1 MMSWWETTVVIGAG
15 VLTIFN
21 VIDKIVTKV
30 KEAKEPTQD
39 LEKRVADLE
48 RKILESYDKRIED
61 IEKGNKVTQRAIL
74 ALLEHA
80 IDGNN
85 KNQLIKAKDNLN
97 DYLTD
102 R

>member
-1 MMSWWETTVVIGAG
+1 MEWWETTVVIFAG

-21 VIDKIVTKV
+21 VIDKIITKV
-30 KEAKEPTQD
+30 KEAKEPTED

>member
-1 MMSWWETTVVIGAG
+1 MSWWENTVVIGAG

-39 LEKRVADLE
+39 LEKRVAELE
-48 RKILESYDKRIED
+48 RKILENYDKRIAD
-61 IEKGNKVTQRAIL
+61 IEQGNKVTQRAIL

-85 KNQLIKAKDNLN
+85 KNQLIRAKDNLN

>member
-1 MMSWWETTVVIGAG
+1 MSWWETTVVIAAG

-39 LEKRVADLE
+39 LEKRVAELE
-48 RKILESYDKRIED
+48 RKILENYDKRIAD
-61 IEKGNKVTQRAIL
+61 IEQGNKVTQRAIL

-85 KNQLIKAKDNLN
+85 KNQLIRAKDNLN

>member
-1 MMSWWETTVVIGAG
+1 MNWWETTVVIGAG

>member
-1 MMSWWETTVVIGAG
+1 MSWWENTVVIFAG

-39 LEKRVADLE
+39 LEKRVAELE
-48 RKILESYDKRIED
+48 RKILENYDKRIAD
-61 IEKGNKVTQRAIL
+61 IEQGNKVTQRAIL

-85 KNQLIKAKDNLN
+85 KNQLIRAKDNLN

>member
-1 MMSWWETTVVIGAG
+1 MMSWWETTVVIFAG

-21 VIDKIVTKV
+21 VIDKIITKV
-30 KEAKEPTQD
+30 KEAKEPTED
-39 LEKRVADLE
+39 LEKRVAELE
-48 RKILESYDKRIED
+48 RKILENYDKRIAD
-61 IEKGNKVTQRAIL
+61 IEQGNKVTQRAIL

-85 KNQLIKAKDNLN
+85 KNQLIRAKDNLN

>member
-1 MMSWWETTVVIGAG
+1 MSWWETTVVIFAG

-39 LEKRVADLE
+39 LEKRVAELE

>member
-1 MMSWWETTVVIGAG
+1 MEWWETTVVIAAGA
-15 VLTIFN
+15 LTLFN
-21 VIDKIVTKV
+21 VVDKIVTKV

-39 LEKRVADLE
+39 LEKRVAELE

-97 DYLTD
+97 EYLTD

>member
-1 MMSWWETTVVIGAG
+1 MSWWETTVVIFAG

-21 VIDKIVTKV
+21 VIDKIITKV
-30 KEAKEPTQD
+30 KEAKEPTED
-39 LEKRVADLE
+39 LEKRVAELE
-48 RKILESYDKRIED
+48 RKILENYDKRIAD
-61 IEKGNKVTQRAIL
+61 IEQGNKVTQRAIL

-85 KNQLIKAKDNLN
+85 KNQLIRAKDNLN

>member
-1 MMSWWETTVVIGAG
+1 
-15 VLTIFN
+15 
-21 VIDKIVTKV
+21 V

>member
-1 MMSWWETTVVIGAG
+1 MSWWETTVVIFAG

-21 VIDKIVTKV
+21 VIDKIITKV
-30 KEAKEPTQD
+30 KEAKEPTED

-48 RKILESYDKRIED
+48 RKILENYDKRIAD
-61 IEKGNKVTQRAIL
+61 IEQGNKVTQRAIL

-85 KNQLIKAKDNLN
+85 KNQLIRAKDNLN

>member
-39 LEKRVADLE
+39 LEKRVAELE

>member
-1 MMSWWETTVVIGAG
+1 MSWWETTVVIFAG

-39 LEKRVADLE
+39 LEKRVAELE
-48 RKILESYDKRIED
+48 RKILENYDKRIAD
-61 IEKGNKVTQRAIL
+61 IEQGNKVTQRAIL

-85 KNQLIKAKDNLN
+85 KNQLIRAKDNLN

>member
-1 MMSWWETTVVIGAG
+1 MSWWETTVVIFAG

-21 VIDKIVTKV
+21 VIDKIITKI
-30 KEAKEPTQD
+30 KEAKEPTED
-39 LEKRVADLE
+39 LEKRVAELE
-48 RKILESYDKRIED
+48 RKILENYDKRIAD
-61 IEKGNKVTQRAIL
+61 IEQGNKVTQRAIL

-85 KNQLIKAKDNLN
+85 KNQLIRAKDNLN

>member
-1 MMSWWETTVVIGAG
+1 MMNWWETTVVIAAG
-15 VLTIFN
+15 VLTIYN
-21 VIDKIVTKV
+21 LIDKIVTASK
-30 KEAKEPTQD
+30 KAKEPTQD
-39 LEKRVADLE
+39 LEKRVAELE

-97 DYLTD
+97 EYLTD

>member
-1 MMSWWETTVVIGAG
+1 MSWWETTVVIGAG

-39 LEKRVADLE
+39 LEKRVAELE

>member
-1 MMSWWETTVVIGAG
+1 MMSWWETTVVIFAG

-39 LEKRVADLE
+39 LEKRVAELE
-48 RKILESYDKRIED
+48 RKILENYDKRIAD
-61 IEKGNKVTQRAIL
+61 IEQGNKVTQRAIL

-85 KNQLIKAKDNLN
+85 KNQLIRAKDNLN

>member
-1 MMSWWETTVVIGAG
+1 MSWWETTVVIGAG
-15 VLTIFN
+15 VLTIVN
-21 VIDKIVTKV
+21 LIDKIVTKV

>member
-1 MMSWWETTVVIGAG
+1 MNWWETTVVIGAG

-39 LEKRVADLE
+39 LEKRVAELE

>member
-1 MMSWWETTVVIGAG
+1 MNWWETTVVIGAG
-15 VLTIFN
+15 VLTIVN
-21 VIDKIVTKV
+21 LIDKIVTKV

>member
-1 MMSWWETTVVIGAG
+1 MSWWETTVVIAAG

-21 VIDKIVTKV
+21 VIDKIITKI
-30 KEAKEPTQD
+30 KEAKEPTED
-39 LEKRVADLE
+39 LEKRVAELE
-48 RKILESYDKRIED
+48 RKILENYDKRIAD
-61 IEKGNKVTQRAIL
+61 IEQGNKVTQRAIL

-85 KNQLIKAKDNLN
+85 KNQLIRAKDNLN

>member
-1 MMSWWETTVVIGAG
+1 MEWWETTVVIGAG

-39 LEKRVADLE
+39 LEKRVAELE